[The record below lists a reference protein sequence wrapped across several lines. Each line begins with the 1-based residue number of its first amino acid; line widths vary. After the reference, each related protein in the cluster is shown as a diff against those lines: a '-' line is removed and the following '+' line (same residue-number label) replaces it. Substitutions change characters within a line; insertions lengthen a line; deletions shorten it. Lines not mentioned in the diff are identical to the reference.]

1 MIRSGENG
9 WDGQEPRASSSAWR
23 LVARDVAIG
32 GEIAPE
38 REVGFASRTSAE
50 LVRSGERS
58 VGEGPVRVDGVDGWA
73 PRVGFDALGD
83 LESHREGRRWSQPV
97 RVKEGWA
104 LANGRPEKA
113 AHHKT
118 RFDLLHPDL
127 ECSYEYFM
135 TIAVCRHL
143 ITMFLT
149 VYVM

>member
-58 VGEGPVRVDGVDGWA
+58 VGEGRIRVDGVDGRA
-73 PRVGFDALGD
+73 PRVGVDALGD
-83 LESHREGRRWSQPV
+83 LESHREGRWWSYPRGV
-97 RVKEGWA
+97 KRVPKMGGASVKRRRNSKWDPIETPRMM
-104 LANGRPEKA
+104 N
-113 AHHKT
+113 AHTKFT
-118 RFDLLHPDL
+118 
-127 ECSYEYFM
+127 S
-135 TIAVCRHL
+135 
-143 ITMFLT
+143 
-149 VYVM
+149 